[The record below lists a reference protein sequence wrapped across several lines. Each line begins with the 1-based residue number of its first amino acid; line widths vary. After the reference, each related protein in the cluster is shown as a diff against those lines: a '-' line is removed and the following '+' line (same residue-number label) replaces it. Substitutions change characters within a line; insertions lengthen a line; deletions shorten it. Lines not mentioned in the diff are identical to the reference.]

1 MGIIKLDVKNIYLAK
16 HPKQERMLKPFLNGF
31 DITYAEEKSINNTVI
46 SAFLLKPEQYIVEA
60 FGIDKEILLAYSPY
74 DTLQPRALQ
83 AVNMLFDIFPF
94 KNRIDTLNCFLFLK
108 MTRF

>member
-46 SAFLLKPEQYIVEA
+46 SAFLLKPE
-60 FGIDKEILLAYSPY
+60 
-74 DTLQPRALQ
+74 
-83 AVNMLFDIFPF
+83 
-94 KNRIDTLNCFLFLK
+94 
-108 MTRF
+108 